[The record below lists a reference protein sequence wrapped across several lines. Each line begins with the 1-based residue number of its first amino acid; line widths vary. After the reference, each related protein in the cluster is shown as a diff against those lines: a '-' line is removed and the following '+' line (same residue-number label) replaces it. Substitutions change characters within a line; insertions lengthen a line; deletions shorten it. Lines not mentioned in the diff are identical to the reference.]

1 MIHFDKHGYLL
12 PPEIIE
18 ISLAD
23 FERYFVLDLADRGRR
38 VEIFEIY
45 LRYLSELYEVVGKE
59 FFQLVNGS
67 FTTKKELPGDI
78 DLTTFVDYRICRD
91 CEDEIIGI
99 GNKWENE
106 RLIDCY
112 IIPLS
117 YQGHPRFIQ
126 SQLAYE
132 YWRSLYSLSKPNEKG
147 QSYPKGILK
156 INFSK

>member
-1 MIHFDKHGYLL
+1 MIQFDEHGYLF
-12 PPEIIE
+12 PHEIIE

-23 FERYFVLDLADRGRR
+23 FERYFVADLPDKERR
-38 VEIFEIY
+38 NEIFETY
-45 LRYLSELYEVVGKE
+45 SQYLSELIEVVGKD

-67 FTTKKELPGDI
+67 FTTKKELPRDI

-91 CEDEIIGI
+91 CEDGIIQI
-99 GNKWENE
+99 GDKWENK

-132 YWRSLYSLSKPNEKG
+132 YWRSLYSLSKPNEIG
-147 QSYPKGILK
+147 HACPKGLLK